1 MYFCTYEKVIKMDL
15 QEEFLKKLRQTLLE
29 NTTFPTNYIYKF
41 IVPNES
47 TKINHLMELFNFQG
61 AVITSKESKTN
72 KYKSFTI
79 SVLSNSVDEII
90 QKYREVS
97 VIQGIISL

>member
-1 MYFCTYEKVIKMDL
+1 MDL

-29 NTTFPTNYIYKF
+29 STTFPTNYIYKF
-41 IVPNES
+41 IVPNEES
-47 TKINHLMELFNFQG
+47 KILHLMGLFNFQG
-61 AVITSKESKTN
+61 AIVTTKNSKTN

-79 SVLSNSVDEII
+79 SVLSNSAEEII

-97 VIQGIISL
+97 VISGIISL

>member
-1 MYFCTYEKVIKMDL
+1 MDL
-15 QEEFLKKLRQTLLE
+15 QEEFLKKLRVALLE

-41 IVPNES
+41 IVPNEAL
-47 TKINHLMELFNFQG
+47 KINQLMELFNFQG
-61 AVITSKESKTN
+61 AVITTKDSKTN

-90 QKYREVS
+90 LKYREVT
-97 VIQGIISL
+97 VINGIISL